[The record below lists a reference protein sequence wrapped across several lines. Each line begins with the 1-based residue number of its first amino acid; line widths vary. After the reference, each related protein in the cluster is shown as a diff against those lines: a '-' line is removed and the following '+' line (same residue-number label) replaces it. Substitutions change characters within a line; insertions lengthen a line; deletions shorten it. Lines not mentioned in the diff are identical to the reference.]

1 MESIELR
8 QDMPGFY
15 LIAGNLSLE
24 MLKVVILY
32 KYHLSENNHFLFSIV
47 QNQLQVTFFLCLLL
61 VFTDSLC

>member
-24 MLKVVILY
+24 ILKVVILSV
-32 KYHLSENNHFLFSIV
+32 LDLTFLI
-47 QNQLQVTFFLCLLL
+47 QI
-61 VFTDSLC
+61 